1 MNKSSS
7 IHNISKIIRE
17 LFMIYCIDDSS
28 RITEYYTNYSMKT
41 LHYRVT
47 VNATH
52 YYSYSLTISK
62 LMMEIVLVN
71 YVIT

>member
-17 LFMIYCIDDSS
+17 IFMIYCTDDSS
-28 RITEYYTNYSMKT
+28 RITGHYTNYSMKS

-47 VNATH
+47 VSAIH
-52 YYSYSLTISK
+52 YNSYSLTISR